1 VSHVKRLSALAAV
14 VAAFAALALA
24 GSASAAESPS
34 LADDVAARLGIP
46 VDKLR
51 AAFRDALAARIDAA
65 VEAGKLTPD
74 QAAKLKERLEHAK
87 GLGIRI
93 RNAFARHGHALVPR
107 LHAHLH
113 AHRATAKYLDL
124 SPRELREELREGK
137 SLAEIAAEQGKS
149 VDGLV
154 DALVEPAKKRLDAAV
169 DRGLITRERA
179 DAILER
185 LTEGVAKLV
194 ERARAR

>member
-1 VSHVKRLSALAAV
+1 VRRLSALAAV

-93 RNAFARHGHALVPR
+93 RNAFARHRHALVPR

-113 AHRATAKYLDL
+113 ADRAAAKYLGL

-154 DALVEPAKKRLDAAV
+154 DALLERAKKRLDAAV
-169 DRGLITRERA
+169 DRGRITRERA